1 MTVGV
6 WILGDRVWH
15 NQAAFNCT
23 DDKSSLPVIL
33 IESWQQVQQRP
44 YHRQK
49 LVLIWSVVHFAEE
62 LRGGGCQVTYTTWGD
77 FEAPLKA
84 WIQAHNIT
92 EVRVMAPNDRPFL
105 QIVQN
110 LRPPCKT
117 TLIPNN
123 QFLWTETEFKDWA
136 SSRKRLLM
144 EDFYG
149 ASRQRF
155 QILMDGNKPVR
166 GQWNFDK

>member
-6 WILGDRVWH
+6 WILGDQLWE
-15 NQAAFNCT
+15 NQAALNRT
-23 DDKSSLPVIL
+23 DDKSSLPIIL
-33 IESWQQVQQRP
+33 IESWQHVQQRR
-44 YHRQK
+44 YHQQK
-49 LVLIWSVVHFAEE
+49 LVLIWSAMRHFAKE
-62 LRGGGCQVTYTTWGD
+62 LRGGGWQVTYTKAED

-105 QIVQN
+105 QLVQN
-110 LRPPCKT
+110 LQLPCKI
-117 TLIPNN
+117 TLSPNN

-144 EDFYG
+144 EDF
-149 ASRQRF
+149 
-155 QILMDGNKPVR
+155 
-166 GQWNFDK
+166 

>member
-6 WILGDRVWH
+6 RILGDQLWQ
-15 NQAAFNCT
+15 NQAALNRT

-33 IESWQQVQQRP
+33 IESWQHVQQRP
-44 YHRQK
+44 YHRKK
-49 LVLIWSVVHFAEE
+49 LVLIWSAVHFAEE
-62 LRGGGCQVTYTTWGD
+62 LRGGGCQVTYTTSGD

-110 LRPPCKT
+110 LQLPCKT

-144 EDFYG
+144 EDFYR

-155 QILMDGNKPVR
+155 QILMDGNKPV
-166 GQWNFDK
+166 GG

>member
-6 WILGDRVWH
+6 RILGDQLWQ
-15 NQAAFNCT
+15 NQAALNRT

-33 IESWQQVQQRP
+33 IESWQPVQQHR

-49 LVLIWSVVHFAEE
+49 LVLIGSAMPHFAEE
-62 LRGGGCQVTYTTWGD
+62 LRGGGCQVTYTTSGD

-84 WIQAHNIT
+84 CIQTHNIT

-105 QIVQN
+105 QMVQN
-110 LRPPCKT
+110 LQLPCKT

-144 EDFYG
+144 RSEE
-149 ASRQRF
+149 RR
-155 QILMDGNKPVR
+155 
-166 GQWNFDK
+166 

>member
-1 MTVGV
+1 M
-6 WILGDRVWH
+6 R
-15 NQAAFNCT
+15 
-23 DDKSSLPVIL
+23 
-33 IESWQQVQQRP
+33 
-44 YHRQK
+44 
-49 LVLIWSVVHFAEE
+49 HFAEE
-62 LRGGGCQVTYTTWGD
+62 LRAGD

-110 LRPPCKT
+110 LRLPCKT

-136 SSRKRLLM
+136 L
-144 EDFYG
+144 G
-149 ASRQRF
+149 
-155 QILMDGNKPVR
+155 G
-166 GQWNFDK
+166 

>member
-1 MTVGV
+1 MTIGV
-6 WILGDRVWH
+6 WILGDQLWQ
-15 NQAAFNCT
+15 NQARLNRT

-49 LVLIWSVVHFAEE
+49 LVLIWSAMRHFAEE
-62 LRGGGCQVTYTTWGD
+62 LRAGGCQVTYTTSGD

-92 EVRVMAPNDRPFL
+92 EVRVMATNDRPFL

-110 LRPPCKT
+110 LQLP
-117 TLIPNN
+117 
-123 QFLWTETEFKDWA
+123 
-136 SSRKRLLM
+136 
-144 EDFYG
+144 
-149 ASRQRF
+149 
-155 QILMDGNKPVR
+155 
-166 GQWNFDK
+166 